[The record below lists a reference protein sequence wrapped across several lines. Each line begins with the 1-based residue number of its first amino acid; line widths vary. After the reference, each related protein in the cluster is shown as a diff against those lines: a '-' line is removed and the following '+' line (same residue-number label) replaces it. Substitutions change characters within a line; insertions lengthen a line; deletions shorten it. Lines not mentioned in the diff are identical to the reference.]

1 VALTEH
7 HRNALYQGLTQAVGD
22 EEAVAA
28 MLSELPAREADEP
41 ATKDFVRAEL
51 ATQLAAQELRM
62 DERFAT
68 KDFVRA
74 ELAAQLAAQELRMD
88 EKFATK
94 DFVHAEIAGV
104 RKDMEV
110 GFAEVRTEIS
120 EVERRLTERII
131 ETASDLKTYIHE
143 EMRRSMLWNYG
154 ALLTLL
160 AAVVTAAKILQ

>member
-62 DERFAT
+62 DE
-68 KDFVRA
+68 K
-74 ELAAQLAAQELRMD
+74 L
-88 EKFATK
+88 ATK

-131 ETASDLKTYIHE
+131 DAVSDLKTYVHE
-143 EMRRSMLWNYG
+143 EMRRYMLWNYG
-154 ALLTLL
+154 ALLALL